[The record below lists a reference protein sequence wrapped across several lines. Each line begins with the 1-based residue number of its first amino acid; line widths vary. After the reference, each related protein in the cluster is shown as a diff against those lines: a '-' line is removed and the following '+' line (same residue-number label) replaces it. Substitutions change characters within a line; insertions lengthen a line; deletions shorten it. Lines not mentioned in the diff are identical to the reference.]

1 MDRHHMG
8 ICGDGSTEIINAPV
22 TKAVGHSLPG
32 QHVPALQVL
41 ASHQALGSLG
51 GGTPLG
57 VCSSC
62 IVTARCVL
70 AVLAITR
77 LIT

>member
-1 MDRHHMG
+1 MWAHVETG
-8 ICGDGSTEIINAPV
+8 ALKIFSAPAP
-22 TKAVGHSLPG
+22 KAVGHSLPG
-32 QHVPALQVL
+32 QHVPALNVL
-41 ASHQALGSLG
+41 VAPQALGSLS

-62 IVTARCVL
+62 IVTARRVL
-70 AVLAITR
+70 AVLAVTR